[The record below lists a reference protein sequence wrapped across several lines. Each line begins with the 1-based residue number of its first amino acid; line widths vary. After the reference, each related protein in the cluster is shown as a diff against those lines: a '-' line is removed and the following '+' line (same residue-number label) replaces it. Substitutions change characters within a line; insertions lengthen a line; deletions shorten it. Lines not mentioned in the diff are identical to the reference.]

1 MLIHPIIKPSIHAR
15 NKGIKGHTPDGT
27 VLLNFTDLGVLLNPL
42 RSINSE
48 ISKVEKDSAI
58 RCVPLYPFVPCV
70 YARLDDWMDKH
81 SADCASLILICVVL
95 VSYMII

>member
-1 MLIHPIIKPSIHAR
+1 MRSSPAASGTTPSNMDSGSESDSAPEEL
-15 NKGIKGHTPDGT
+15 TA
-27 VLLNFTDLGVLLNPL
+27 VQGVEKHD
-42 RSINSE
+42 E